1 MLYLTDVMSIYIAA
15 SSFVITVAIS
25 PEQLLFQRLI
35 IQCVVQLELIQTIDN
50 ALFFPASS
58 KKDDDRIQSFAQS
71 VSLTSV
77 CCTR

>member
-1 MLYLTDVMSIYIAA
+1 MLISIVFMHCNILTAV
-15 SSFVITVAIS
+15 S

-58 KKDDDRIQSFAQS
+58 KKDDDRINAFVNT
-71 VSLTSV
+71 VSYTNVLV
-77 CCTR
+77 YACMYV